1 MVKITL
7 SKRNERNMVEL
18 VVQGIGKWRGGV
30 GGAGD
35 REMAW
40 WSWPWGG

>member
-30 GGAGD
+30 GRGED
-35 REMAW
+35 RGMVWRA
-40 WSWPWGG
+40 